1 MQEKHLS
8 LNIRQAL
15 WFNSANRLASVT
27 LPCRI
32 HKFQTKEHVK
42 TGAKVV

>member
-8 LNIRQAL
+8 LNIRQSF
-15 WFNSANRLASVT
+15 WFNPAADCLCGA
-27 LPCRI
+27 PCRI